1 MIANVFIK
9 RPITAI
15 VIAIII
21 TLLGVLSILSLP
33 ISQYPDIT
41 PPVVTVSAN
50 YTGADAQTVEQTVTT
65 PIETQVNGTPGM
77 EYMQSTSTSSGTS
90 SINVT
95 FNLGT
100 NVDIAALDVQNRVS
114 VAAPQ
119 LPSEVQR
126 LGVTVRKR
134 NPSILMLVALYSPHG
149 THSPEFLSNYA
160 NIYVKDALLRVNGV
174 GDVFTRGA
182 DFSMR
187 VWLKPDRLAALGL
200 TPGDVIA
207 ALQSQNL
214 QVAAGSIGMPPQDST
229 QAFQYTVFTNSR
241 LSKPQDFANV
251 VIRSDPQ
258 TGALVHLK
266 DVARVELGKFTY
278 DDYSFVDGKRATF
291 LLIFQT
297 PNSNALE
304 TYQGVVDAMKQ
315 LKKTFPDDVDYMIP
329 FESVSVIQVSI
340 HEVVITLL
348 EALALVILVVFLF
361 LQNWRATLIP
371 VLVIPVSIIGT
382 FTFFTLL
389 GFTIN
394 KLTLFGFVLAI
405 GIVVDDAIVVTEA
418 VEHYM
423 SSRGI
428 PAKEAT
434 ILAMKDISGPVIAIA
449 LILASVFIPVG
460 FIPGIVGKLYQ
471 QFAIT
476 IAISVLISA
485 FLALSLTPA
494 LCTLLLKPVEFDER
508 ARGLNRFFYL
518 FNRWFRKTTLNYTV
532 AVRKAIAAS
541 RYVIIL
547 LICIIIGAILLFKHK
562 PTGFIPTEDEG
573 RLYITFELPEA
584 ASTTRTVQVL
594 DSIMHILQHTPGV
607 GHFAGLASLNVVT
620 FSTKSNSGTIFC
632 QLKPWDQRKSKS
644 MQLFAIIGQLQRRFA
659 AIKDAN
665 IVVIPPP
672 AIPGLGATG
681 GFTFEI
687 EDRAGTDDLQTF
699 ESVVRRFV
707 AAANQRPEISNAFSF
722 FTAHTPSYRVD
733 VDRDQCEK
741 MGVNIAD
748 VYNTLQTY
756 LGSSYVNDFTIYGR
770 NFRVVAQADTQYRST
785 IHDLS
790 DYYVRNNQGQMIPL
804 SNLIT
809 YRTIETAPLI
819 SHYNLFRSAEV
830 NGNAAPGYSSGDAIK
845 ALQEV
850 AAQVLPNG
858 YGYEFSGLS
867 REEIQAGSKTVYIFM
882 LSVIFVFLLLAALY
896 ESWSVPFAVL
906 LAVPLAAF
914 GAILTLTFTPSLS
927 NSVYAQIGLVT
938 LIGLAAK
945 NAILIVEFAKERVDR
960 GMQEVNAT
968 LEAAQLR
975 LRPILMTSLAFIFG
989 VAPLALATGAGAVSR
1004 QTIGFTVLGGM
1015 LAATLLGIFTVPVLF
1030 VSIIRLAYGK
1040 QKLRELQ
1047 SRAAAEEMPHEPI

>member
-315 LKKTFPDDVDYMIP
+315 LK
-329 FESVSVIQVSI
+329 
-340 HEVVITLL
+340 
-348 EALALVILVVFLF
+348 
-361 LQNWRATLIP
+361 N
-371 VLVIPVSIIGT
+371 
-382 FTFFTLL
+382 
-389 GFTIN
+389 
-394 KLTLFGFVLAI
+394 
-405 GIVVDDAIVVTEA
+405 
-418 VEHYM
+418 
-423 SSRGI
+423 
-428 PAKEAT
+428 
-434 ILAMKDISGPVIAIA
+434 ISG
-449 LILASVFIPVG
+449 
-460 FIPGIVGKLYQ
+460 
-471 QFAIT
+471 
-476 IAISVLISA
+476 
-485 FLALSLTPA
+485 
-494 LCTLLLKPVEFDER
+494 
-508 ARGLNRFFYL
+508 
-518 FNRWFRKTTLNYTV
+518 
-532 AVRKAIAAS
+532 
-541 RYVIIL
+541 
-547 LICIIIGAILLFKHK
+547 
-562 PTGFIPTEDEG
+562 
-573 RLYITFELPEA
+573 
-584 ASTTRTVQVL
+584 
-594 DSIMHILQHTPGV
+594 
-607 GHFAGLASLNVVT
+607 
-620 FSTKSNSGTIFC
+620 
-632 QLKPWDQRKSKS
+632 
-644 MQLFAIIGQLQRRFA
+644 
-659 AIKDAN
+659 
-665 IVVIPPP
+665 
-672 AIPGLGATG
+672 
-681 GFTFEI
+681 
-687 EDRAGTDDLQTF
+687 
-699 ESVVRRFV
+699 
-707 AAANQRPEISNAFSF
+707 
-722 FTAHTPSYRVD
+722 
-733 VDRDQCEK
+733 
-741 MGVNIAD
+741 
-748 VYNTLQTY
+748 
-756 LGSSYVNDFTIYGR
+756 
-770 NFRVVAQADTQYRST
+770 
-785 IHDLS
+785 
-790 DYYVRNNQGQMIPL
+790 
-804 SNLIT
+804 
-809 YRTIETAPLI
+809 
-819 SHYNLFRSAEV
+819 
-830 NGNAAPGYSSGDAIK
+830 
-845 ALQEV
+845 
-850 AAQVLPNG
+850 
-858 YGYEFSGLS
+858 
-867 REEIQAGSKTVYIFM
+867 
-882 LSVIFVFLLLAALY
+882 
-896 ESWSVPFAVL
+896 
-906 LAVPLAAF
+906 
-914 GAILTLTFTPSLS
+914 
-927 NSVYAQIGLVT
+927 
-938 LIGLAAK
+938 
-945 NAILIVEFAKERVDR
+945 
-960 GMQEVNAT
+960 
-968 LEAAQLR
+968 
-975 LRPILMTSLAFIFG
+975 
-989 VAPLALATGAGAVSR
+989 
-1004 QTIGFTVLGGM
+1004 
-1015 LAATLLGIFTVPVLF
+1015 
-1030 VSIIRLAYGK
+1030 
-1040 QKLRELQ
+1040 
-1047 SRAAAEEMPHEPI
+1047 